1 MINFQTKVGKNRIW
15 RGYFFRRTNPPLPW
29 RVFHTSQ
36 TPRRFAPQNLTPRNA
51 TGATA
56 SSAVRFFTS
65 LFTIST
71 LWRSA
76 VTSRDGCRGMYR
88 PEVSPTFPD
97 RRQIRKRAGDAT
109 TWPDPD
115 YLRFAGSRSRLP
127 PEKESSRVIGAVE
140 LQQWLNHHLCQ
151 QQLKGLG

>member
-1 MINFQTKVGKNRIW
+1 
-15 RGYFFRRTNPPLPW
+15 
-29 RVFHTSQ
+29 
-36 TPRRFAPQNLTPRNA
+36 
-51 TGATA
+51 
-56 SSAVRFFTS
+56 
-65 LFTIST
+65 
-71 LWRSA
+71 
-76 VTSRDGCRGMYR
+76 MYR

-127 PEKESSRVIGAVE
+127 PEKESSRVIGAGE

-151 QQLKGLG
+151 RQLKGLG